1 MTHQILIAEDDEPI
15 IEILRYRLESDA
27 FEVEAVTDG
36 DDCWETLEATE
47 DLPDAL
53 LLDVMMPGLDGFTVL
68 KRLRDNS
75 RYDDLVVIL
84 VTGRGLEEDVVRGFE
99 LGADDYVM
107 KPFSPSEIAVRLKR
121 SLR

>member
-15 IEILRYRLESDA
+15 IEILRYRLESDT
-27 FEVEAVTDG
+27 FDVEAVTDG
-36 DDCWETLEATE
+36 DDCWETLEAAE
-47 DLPDAL
+47 ELPDAL

-68 KRLRDNS
+68 KRIRDDS